1 MKQISILLLLLF
13 LTLCAGFVCKQAP
26 LQTIQVVSP
35 QEETEDRSVN
45 TVAKLGTLAFFSAK
59 ELGQGNLYIMD
70 EEGGNVK
77 RIGRSGSRPDH
88 YPNWSPDGQYLTFSS
103 YRKSGWRIWI
113 MKADGTE
120 ARRILNGRLGISTYE
135 FDPSFSADGSRIFFA
150 SNGDLYSVKRDGTG
164 FHQITNTPNIFE
176 YSPYQSPDSNKLLFV
191 SRGQIY
197 VMTLAT
203 GEKNNLTQNKDII
216 EYAPIWAPDGK
227 QILYYSNLSGSFELY
242 LMDAD
247 GSDKKF
253 VLNEKEM
260 KEMGFTQVA
269 FVDAWDND
277 WGAIKQYKASFSADG
292 QKIAFSRDLNGSREI
307 FVVNRDGTGIQQ
319 LTNNQFHDGFP
330 MWKPN

>member
-1 MKQISILLLLLF
+1 MKQLSFLLLLLF
-13 LTLCAGFVCKQAP
+13 ITLCVGFVWNQAP
-26 LQTIQVVSP
+26 LQTIQVESP
-35 QEETEDRSVN
+35 PEKTGVEAISLVD
-45 TVAKLGTLAFFSAK
+45 KLGTLAFFRAK
-59 ELGQGNLYIMD
+59 ELGQGDLYVMD
-70 EEGGNVK
+70 EQGGNVK

-103 YRKSGWRIWI
+103 YRKGGWRIWI

-135 FDPSFSADGSRIFFA
+135 FDPSFSTDGARIFFA

-164 FHQITNTPNIFE
+164 LQQITKTPDIFE
-176 YSPYQSPDSNKLLFV
+176 YSPYQSPDGKKLLFV

-197 VMTLAT
+197 VMNLAT
-203 GEKNNLTQNKDII
+203 GEKSNLTQNEDII
-216 EYAPIWAPDGK
+216 EYAPVWAPDGK
-227 QILYYSNLSGSFELY
+227 QILYYSNLSGSFDLY
-242 LMDAD
+242 LMNAD

-253 VLNEKEM
+253 VLDEKEM
-260 KEMGFTQVA
+260 KEMAFTKAA

-292 QKIAFSRDLNGSREI
+292 QKIAFSRDLNGNREI
-307 FVVNRDGTGIQQ
+307 FVVNRDGTGVQQ